1 MIPFRAAE
9 LAMAF
14 LKAGATAVEAV
25 EVAIMV
31 LEDDHIFNAGVGSN
45 LNMQGKVECDASI
58 VDHFGRSGACGA
70 TGSTT
75 P

>member
-1 MIPFRAAE
+1 M
-9 LAMAF
+9 AMAF

-25 EVAIMV
+25 EVALKV

-45 LNMQGKVECDASI
+45 LNIDGKVECDASI
-58 VDHFGRSGACGA
+58 VDHFGRSGAAGA
-70 TGSTT
+70 VGSKT